1 MSKRIKPE
9 ALAAAIEKELTT
21 YHRDVRDRVD
31 DAGRQ
36 SIEKL
41 VELTKASAPKGRR
54 KKQKYRTSITSQEFP
69 GARGATFVWGAKAPN
84 HRLTHLLAHGHA
96 LPNGGRTKGDPFL
109 KNALDVVLPEYE
121 EAVRETIE
129 R

>member
-9 ALAAAIEKELTT
+9 ALGAAIKKELTT
-21 YHRDVRDRVD
+21 YRKETVDRVD
-31 DAGRQ
+31 DVGRK
-36 SIEKL
+36 SMDKL
-41 VELTKASAPKGRR
+41 VELTKASAPRGSR
-54 KKQKYRTSITSQEFP
+54 KKQKYRNSITSQEFYGP
-69 GARGATFVWGAKAPN
+69 RGTTFVWGAKAPN

-121 EAVRETIE
+121 KGVREAIE

>member
-9 ALAAAIEKELTT
+9 ALGAAIRQELTT
-21 YHRDVRDRVD
+21 YSRDVRVRVD

-36 SIEKL
+36 SMEKL
-41 VELTKASAPKGRR
+41 VQLTKASAPKGRR
-54 KKQKYRTSITSQEFP
+54 KKQKFRGSITSQEFP

-84 HRLTHLLAHGHA
+84 HRLTHLLVHGHA
-96 LPNGGRTKGDPFL
+96 LPNGGRTKGNPFL
-109 KNALDVVLPEYE
+109 KDALEAVLPEYE
-121 EAVRETIE
+121 KAVREAIE